1 MKPSDALSAS
11 AQKAILAGTAVLLVL
26 AGVVA
31 LVYLRSGRQEAPAG
45 ADPGG
50 DSLAAAPPARDTVRS
65 PAETAQNRQAERPRI
80 TPPRVRDS
88 APVIRFPP
96 DSSPP
101 PAVQDLPVAEAIR
114 DPATRDA
121 ARRKAEQIYAR
132 HDATPEV
139 RAEAAFTVARVHYE
153 EERWTEARS
162 WAETA
167 LEVNARSEQGPERLR
182 RAETYRTFL
191 ERLPPNPGLDG
202 RD

>member
-1 MKPSDALSAS
+1 MRPSDAPSGT
-11 AQKAILAGTAVLLVL
+11 AQRTVLAGTAVLLVL
-26 AGVVA
+26 VGVVA
-31 LVYLRSGRQEAPAG
+31 LAYLGNGRRGPA
-45 ADPGG
+45 AAVDSSG

-65 PAETAQNRQAERPRI
+65 PAETAQDRQAERPRI

-101 PAVQDLPVAEAIR
+101 PTVQDLPVAEAIR

-121 ARRKAEQIYAR
+121 ARRQAEQIYAR

-153 EERWTEARS
+153 EKRWTEARS
-162 WAETA
+162 WAEQA
-167 LEVNARSEQGPERLR
+167 LEVNARSEQGPDRLR

-191 ERLPPNPGLDG
+191 ERLPPNPGLE
-202 RD
+202 RT

>member
-1 MKPSDALSAS
+1 MKPPDALSAT
-11 AQKAILAGTAVLLVL
+11 AQNRVLAGTAVLLVL
-26 AGVVA
+26 VGVVA
-31 LVYLRSGRQEAPAG
+31 LVALRHGRRAAAG
-45 ADPGG
+45 APDSGG

-65 PAETAQNRQAERPRI
+65 PAETAQNREAERPRI

-96 DSSPP
+96 DSNPP
-101 PAVQDLPVAEAIR
+101 PAVQDLPVAAAIR

-121 ARRKAEQIYAR
+121 ARRQAEQIYAR

-191 ERLPPNPGLDG
+191 ERLPPNPGLE
-202 RD
+202 RT